1 MLARQAKLLR
11 AAGHD
16 VWTKEDLKGL
26 TFWERVNFQEAC
38 TLMWRPYD
46 FLPPNPSDALIFIG
60 LDSFGLV
67 MAKWGFGYINTGLS
81 FIALLVGKIH
91 QNGPACEILADHRD
105 RYVLGYFIAYAAHL
119 WDYKVQRAIMKGD
132 ADKMSPERRLKL
144 LLYLIILEPIG
155 LFGFA
160 FTSFGPPAVHW
171 IAPLVFVSMIG
182 IANFSIYMATI
193 DYMVAAYGPY
203 SASATGG
210 NGFCRD
216 FLAGISALF
225 ARPLYTS
232 ILPGTKWQL
241 AVPSLILSAVGVL
254 VAIPVFYFYV
264 RGEEVRDKSEW
275 AKGLSDERRQRK
287 EEREEAI
294 STSRSQ
300 SARTTPVQSRRN
312 SEEMAQDPDVERN
325 TALNTGS
332 MKGDGV
338 VDVRE
343 SAELRRT
350 SDLA

>member
-26 TFWERVNFQEAC
+26 TFRERVNFQEAC
-38 TLMWRPYD
+38 TLMWRPYE
-46 FLPPNPSDALIFIG
+46 FLATEPIVGFLSLLSGFSDALIFIG

-67 MAKWGFGYINTGLS
+67 MAKWGFGYVDTGLS
-81 FIALLVGKIH
+81 FIALLV
-91 QNGPACEILADHRD
+91 
-105 RYVLGYFIAYAAHL
+105 GYFIAYAAHL
-119 WDYKVQRAIMKGD
+119 WDYKVERAIMKGD
-132 ADKMSPERRLKL
+132 ADNMSPERRLKL

-264 RGEEVRDKSEW
+264 RGEEVRDKSQW
-275 AKGLSDERRQRK
+275 AKGLSDERRRRK

-294 STSRSQ
+294 STSRNQ

-343 SAELRRT
+343 SAELRQT